1 MPLTNYQKSNIFRGV
16 LLLIGLSYLTYDF
29 YMKGKYGLI
38 VIVLLGGI
46 AFGVAMVQGKKKE

>member
-16 LLLIGLSYLTYDF
+16 MLLIGLSYLTYDF